1 MFLEL
6 ASSFSF
12 FGQHLL
18 HNLFL
23 LLLCLSLFVLNGLV
37 NQLLEVGEHIR
48 VVIVVFVCQRLHN
61 VVAENRQAAV
71 LILSLSQ
78 IIKLVYQCLRKDCS
92 LGNRVVLGIS
102 IQESQCVAI
111 AKFVFINLNL
121 IAKVYQ
127 RGILQVS

>member
-1 MFLEL
+1 
-6 ASSFSF
+6 
-12 FGQHLL
+12 
-18 HNLFL
+18 
-23 LLLCLSLFVLNGLV
+23 
-37 NQLLEVGEHIR
+37 LEVGEHIR
-48 VVIVVFVCQRLHN
+48 VVILVFVCQRLHN
-61 VVAENRQAAV
+61 VVAENCQAAV

-78 IIKLVYQCLRKDCS
+78 IIKLVYQYLRKDCS